1 MAETGRRAPL
11 ASPSR
16 SEAEASSDVQS
27 TETQMRRALGLNPGG
42 PTHTPQQRPEQ
53 ARARHRFVQDGGVPV
68 VMLNHKPEPEVAAL
82 RERVMALEATLETE
96 RAALVRRQAQPDR
109 PAGCR
114 AGAADPPRAY
124 RAGPCRGDRKRAPAA
139 PCGPAGPGG
148 CRGRRRGEHD
158 SHHGPRAR
166 PASPAPA
173 DDPGRHGPGRGP
185 GFRVSPGSDPDAEA
199 GGAAGREGQAR
210 PAPHQPAARA
220 QAAPLVDPEL
230 QGQDEGLRPRP

>member
-82 RERVMALEATLETE
+82 RERVMGLEATLETE
-96 RAALVRRQAQPDR
+96 RAALAAAKRSLTDQQAAAQALQTRLAHTELAHAEAIESERRQRLAAQQALAD
-109 PAGCR
+109 AV
-114 AGAADPPRAY
+114 AGAAANTIVTTARGPGRPRLPRPMIPADM
-124 RAGPCRGDRKRAPAA
+124 APDAAPASASA
-139 PCGPAGPGG
+139 PGLTPMPKPAGPPVVKAK
-148 CRGRRRGEHD
+148 RGR
-158 SHHGPRAR
+158 PRIN
-166 PASPAPA
+166 
-173 DDPGRHGPGRGP
+173 
-185 GFRVSPGSDPDAEA
+185 
-199 GGAAGREGQAR
+199 
-210 PAPHQPAARA
+210 
-220 QAAPLVDPEL
+220 PLPEPKP
-230 QGQDEGLRPRP
+230 LRWWTPSFKAKTKA